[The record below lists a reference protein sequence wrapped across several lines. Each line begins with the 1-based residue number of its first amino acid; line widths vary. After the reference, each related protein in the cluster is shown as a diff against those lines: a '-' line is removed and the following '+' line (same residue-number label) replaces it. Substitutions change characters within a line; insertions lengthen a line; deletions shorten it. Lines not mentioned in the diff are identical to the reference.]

1 MKKRNTSL
9 MGKKLL
15 AGFLVFCCV
24 LFGLTGCKIE
34 TPEEAAENAAS
45 LSQSVES
52 TEESELSAEES
63 TQEASASSSGTD
75 TSQESES
82 SSSETSSQTSNGNTQ
97 TNEKT
102 TGSQKSSS
110 GSSSGNSG
118 SASSSSGSTS
128 KPAPV
133 EPEDT
138 QPDEN
143 KPLTCT
149 LSITCKTILDNM
161 DLFNKEKL
169 GVLPKDGV
177 IYAKRTVT
185 FYEGETVFDVL
196 LRETKKNRI
205 HMEHENFPLYNSE
218 YIEGINN
225 IYEFDCGEGSG
236 WMFKVNGWFPNYG
249 CSRYEVKQGDQ
260 IEWIYTCDLGHDIG
274 GELDRYE

>member
-1 MKKRNTSL
+1 MNKRTNL
-9 MGKKLL
+9 IKGKKLF

-24 LFGLTGCKIE
+24 LFTLTGCKIE
-34 TPEEAAENAAS
+34 MPDEVAGEGSS
-45 LSQSVES
+45 LSES
-52 TEESELSAEES
+52 AEISEESSLPSED
-63 TQEASASSSGTD
+63 SASESVSETVSSGSETASSD
-75 TSQESES
+75 GKETASSES
-82 SSSETSSQTSNGNTQ
+82 AKGDAQAGGKSEGG
-97 TNEKT
+97 KT
-102 TGSQKSSS
+102 SS
-110 GSSSGNSG
+110 GSSSGTSG
-118 SASSSSGSTS
+118 SSSVA

-138 QPDEN
+138 KPDEN
-143 KPLTCT
+143 KPLICT

-161 DLFNKEKL
+161 DLLKPNKVKL
-169 GVLPKDGV
+169 VPKDGV

-205 HMEHENFPLYNSE
+205 HMSFVGYDIYKSQYVEA
-218 YIEGINN
+218 INN
-225 IYEFDCGEGSG
+225 LKEFDCGEGSG